1 VGRNWAQSVSGPM
14 GRPSLAQSSKVQKK
28 SSDYVCFGLVR
39 LWTKMGSV
47 GS

>member
-1 VGRNWAQSVSGPM
+1 VGRNWAQSVSSPM

-28 SSDYVCFGLVR
+28 SSDCVYFGLVS
-39 LWTKMGSV
+39 LWTKMGYV